1 MNSRAKGKR
10 AELELAKKLRE
21 YGYDCRRGQQFSG
34 ANGDADVVGLPGIH
48 IECKRVER
56 LDIVKA
62 MAQSDRDARPG
73 ELPVVMHRKNN
84 CIWLVT
90 SQWRWQD
97 QVGAHESWKLKEFD
111 LGERKRIPV
120 YYDLLTHRWL
130 VLEYVLRDN
139 IFPYYTMTLEDWI
152 EIYREWEC
160 GR

>member
-21 YGYDCRRGQQFSG
+21 YGYDCRRGVQYSG

-62 MAQSDRDARPG
+62 MEQSDRDARPG

-97 QVGAHESWKLKEFD
+97 QAGAHESWKLKEFG
-111 LGERKRIPV
+111 LGERKRTPA
-120 YYDLLTHRWL
+120 YYDLLTQRWL

-139 IFPYYTMTLEDWI
+139 IFPYYTMSLEDWI